1 MLDVNH
7 ISAGYGAVAV
17 LHDLSFTVGK
27 GHAVAILGA
36 NGAGK
41 TTLLKTI
48 CGLIRA
54 SAGAIE
60 FDGTSVTRLATYEIA
75 RRGAVM
81 VPEGRQILGPLTV
94 AENLRL
100 GHRAAARRGGV
111 LREDIEQV
119 FTLFPILAER
129 RNQVAG
135 QLSGGQQ
142 QMLAIGR
149 ALMGRPRLLLLDEPS
164 LGLGPAIVAQV
175 FETLQRVHQG
185 GLTMLLVEQNAKRA
199 LDATDYAYVMERG
212 RIVHQGPSRQL
223 QSDPVVIEHYLGQIA
238 H

>member
-1 MLDVNH
+1 MLDVRH
-7 ISAGYGAVAV
+7 VTGGYGAVAV
-17 LHDLSFTVGK
+17 LHDLSFSIGD
-27 GHAVAILGA
+27 GQAVAILGA

-48 CGLIRA
+48 CGLLRA
-54 SAGAIE
+54 SAGVIE
-60 FDGTSVTRLATYEIA
+60 FDGAGLTRFATYEIA
-75 RRGAVM
+75 RRGVVM

-94 AENLRL
+94 SENLRL
-100 GHRAAARRGGV
+100 GHLAAASRGGV
-111 LREDIEQV
+111 VREDLELV

-129 RNQVAG
+129 RNQIAG

-164 LGLGPAIVAQV
+164 LGLGPAIVEQV
-175 FETLQRVHQG
+175 FETLSRVHKN

-199 LDATDYAYVMERG
+199 LEATDYAYVIEGG

-223 QSDPVVIEHYLGQIA
+223 QSDPLVIEHYLG
-238 H
+238 

>member
-1 MLDVNH
+1 
-7 ISAGYGAVAV
+7 
-17 LHDLSFTVGK
+17 
-27 GHAVAILGA
+27 
-36 NGAGK
+36 
-41 TTLLKTI
+41 
-48 CGLIRA
+48 
-54 SAGAIE
+54 
-60 FDGTSVTRLATYEIA
+60 
-75 RRGAVM
+75 VM
-81 VPEGRQILGPLTV
+81 EPEGRQILGPLTV

-111 LREDIEQV
+111 LREDIDQV
-119 FTLFPILAER
+119 FALFPILAER

-212 RIVHQGPSRQL
+212 RIVHQGPSHQL